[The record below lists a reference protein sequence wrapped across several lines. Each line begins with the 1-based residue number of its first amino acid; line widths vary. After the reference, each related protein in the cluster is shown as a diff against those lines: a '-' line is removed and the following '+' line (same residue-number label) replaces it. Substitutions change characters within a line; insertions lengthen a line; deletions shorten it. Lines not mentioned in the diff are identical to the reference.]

1 MVPKKICSMQAI
13 VSAFKR
19 SSDKKH
25 KRLLQ
30 DSLVSS
36 TDSSFSRDENARPN
50 EGLVSRSDSLKPT
63 QLLHTPSPSKLSRR
77 SGTPRPLDHNLQA
90 LDNTG
95 TIEVVNICLVLDTCP
110 DIVMHHLQNR
120 TTQVLVCK

>member
-1 MVPKKICSMQAI
+1 MQAI

-30 DSLVSS
+30 DSLMSS
-36 TDSSFSRDENARPN
+36 TDSSFSRDENARPH
-50 EGLVSRSDSLKPT
+50 EGRVSRSGSLKPT

-77 SGTPRPLDHNLQA
+77 SATPRPLEHQPLQA
-90 LDNTG
+90 LDNAG
-95 TIEVVNICLVLDTCP
+95 TMQVVNS
-110 DIVMHHLQNR
+110 
-120 TTQVLVCK
+120 